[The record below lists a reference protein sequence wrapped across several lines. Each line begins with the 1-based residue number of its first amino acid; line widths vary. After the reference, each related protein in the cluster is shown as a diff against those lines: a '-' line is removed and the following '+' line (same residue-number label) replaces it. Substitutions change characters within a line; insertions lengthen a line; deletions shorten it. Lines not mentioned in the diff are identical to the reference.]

1 MEQARTDSST
11 AITYCSRASMRIQ
24 GLPAKSCQAESA
36 CIFAS
41 SYIADAPEGATVE
54 AARDREVRRRRHT
67 VTDTRALSR
76 EALATMGEAN
86 GGNGVIETIIASAE
100 DLTVSR
106 TDLTP
111 ARATLAPSQDG
122 SKPKMAL
129 NLGSHGTRISNR
141 RHGYQGLALFGVD
154 NALLPETVREPDQLV
169 VLLLCIHPDPGVR
182 QHVMPVGKCL
192 YLRIVV
198 HSRFSW
204 VCLGRNRHAPGV
216 SSDTTYGMQTARY
229 RDSPGSIPS
238 QTTLSLAVFRGSR
251 PCPWLDSA
259 WPGEPPGNQAQDRE
273 QHNAEKP
280 GHLDAIAFFAAK
292 DTEDRP

>member
-1 MEQARTDSST
+1 MTTRFNQPQAPQKAGGHPRHRHDGKQASTFFAPAVSSVAVLSADARLFSAIGFHIGGCWIAFLPAPLTFSGSSAKEWSLLCLSLIRTSSISGCRYESRFAMEQARTDSST

-76 EALATMGEAN
+76 EALATMGQAN

-122 SKPKMAL
+122 SKPP
-129 NLGSHGTRISNR
+129 
-141 RHGYQGLALFGVD
+141 F
-154 NALLPETVREPDQLV
+154 P
-169 VLLLCIHPDPGVR
+169 
-182 QHVMPVGKCL
+182 
-192 YLRIVV
+192 
-198 HSRFSW
+198 
-204 VCLGRNRHAPGV
+204 RHAHKQP
-216 SSDTTYGMQTARY
+216 
-229 RDSPGSIPS
+229 SPR
-238 QTTLSLAVFRGSR
+238 LSR
-251 PCPWLDSA
+251 PGAL
-259 WPGEPPGNQAQDRE
+259 R
-273 QHNAEKP
+273 
-280 GHLDAIAFFAAK
+280 
-292 DTEDRP
+292 RR